1 MKKWTNTRS
10 DGPGEVI
17 AFTSTYDW
25 GTYFRVS
32 FDGSYADAEEDSRNW
47 GMSINK
53 YIAIAKKHNATVEK
67 YIRIV
72 INQTTTDV
80 RFKNSDDAN
89 DFLEELR
96 RKMHT
101 TKLMNTE

>member
-1 MKKWTNTRS
+1 MKKWINTRS
-10 DGPGEVI
+10 NGPGEVTV
-17 AFTSTYDW
+17 FTSTYDR

-32 FDGSYADAEEDSRNW
+32 FNGSYADAEEDSKNW

-53 YIAIAKKHNATVEK
+53 YIAIAKKHNAIV
-67 YIRIV
+67 V

-80 RFKNSDDAN
+80 RFKNSDDVN

>member
-32 FDGSYADAEEDSRNW
+32 FDGTSYTDAEEDSKNW

-67 YIRIV
+67 YIRV
-72 INQTTTDV
+72 TKQTATLV
-80 RFKNSDDAN
+80 RFKKSDDAN

-96 RKMHT
+96 RKMHA